1 MSHNHEHLHKH
12 SKEHLHEHDH
22 SHNHENF
29 EQTKKAAI
37 IKIALSALFFAAGY
51 VLSEFT
57 PLPKYFYLAC
67 FIISYIAVGFEVVKD
82 AIEDIFDG
90 KVFNE
95 CFLMSIASLGAFVIG
110 EYSEG
115 CAVMLLYSLGELIHG
130 AAISK
135 SKKAIRAIESEGGTP
150 HIHEKSENESFIAA
164 FAKIYTPIICAIAVL
179 VIVIPPV
186 FLSGAW
192 REWIY
197 RGLSVLVIGCPCAI
211 VISVPLSFSCAID
224 ACTRNGIYIYHTN
237 ALERLYKSGNAD
249 SGIIIKDEDESK
261 LAFVKTAAKK
271 AVYISRENIA
281 FAMLVKLVVLILAV
295 FLNKELPMW
304 LAAFSD
310 VGISLIAIL
319 NSLRS
324 LRIKTK

>member
-1 MSHNHEHLHKH
+1 MSEHT
-12 SKEHLHEHDH
+12 HEHDH

-29 EQTKKAAI
+29 EHTKKASI
-37 IKIALSALFFAAGY
+37 IKIAISALFFAVGY
-51 VLSEFT
+51 IAEEFLSVPIFVI
-57 PLPKYFYLAC
+57 LIL
-67 FIISYIAVGFEVVKD
+67 FIISYVAVGFEVVKD
-82 AIEDIFDG
+82 AVEDIFDG

-115 CAVMLLYSLGELIHG
+115 CAVMLLYSIGEFIHG
-130 AAISK
+130 AAINK
-135 SKKAIRAIESEGGTP
+135 SKKAIRAIESESGSP
-150 HIHEKSENESFIAA
+150 HIHEKSENESFIAT
-164 FAKIYTPIICAIAVL
+164 FAKIYTPIICVIAILVVL
-179 VIVIPPV
+179 IPPL
-186 FLSGAW
+186 FLNGLW

-237 ALERLYKSGNAD
+237 ALERLYKSGNVD
-249 SGIIIKDEDESK
+249 KGILFENESEEK

-271 AVYISRENIA
+271 AIFISRENIA
-281 FAMLVKLVVLILAV
+281 IAMIVKLIVLILAV
-295 FLNKELPMW
+295 FLNRELPMW

-310 VGISLIAIL
+310 VGISFIAIL

-324 LRIKTK
+324 LKIKTK

>member
-1 MSHNHEHLHKH
+1 MSEHKH
-12 SKEHLHEHDH
+12 SHTHEHDH

-29 EQTKKAAI
+29 EQSKKASI
-37 IKIALSALFFAAGY
+37 IKIIICAVFFAAGY
-51 VLSEFT
+51 IADEILSAPRTAVLILFGIA
-57 PLPKYFYLAC
+57 F
-67 FIISYIAVGFEVVKD
+67 IAVGFEVVKD
-82 AIEDIFDG
+82 ALEDIFEG

-95 CFLMSIASLGAFVIG
+95 CLLMSVASLGAFAIG

-115 CAVMLLYSLGELIHG
+115 VAVMLLYSIGEFIHG

-135 SKKAIRAIESEGGTP
+135 SKKAIRKIEIESGKP
-150 HIHEKSENESFIAA
+150 HIHESSENESFIAA
-164 FAKIYTPIICAIAVL
+164 FAKVYTPIVCLIAIL
-179 VIVIPPV
+179 VIIIPPL
-186 FLSGAW
+186 FLSGSW

-224 ACTRNGIYIYHTN
+224 ACTRKGIFVYHTN
-237 ALERLYKSGNAD
+237 ALEKLHKSGDVSEGVFIEN
-249 SGIIIKDEDESK
+249 KDEEK
-261 LAFVKTAAKK
+261 LSFVKKAARK
-271 AVYISRENIA
+271 AVVISRENIA
-281 FAMLVKLVVLILAV
+281 VALSVKLVVLILAV

-310 VGISLIAIL
+310 VGISFIAIL

-324 LRIKTK
+324 LRIK

>member
-1 MSHNHEHLHKH
+1 MSEHT
-12 SKEHLHEHDH
+12 HEHDH

-29 EQTKKAAI
+29 EQTKKLSI
-37 IKIALSALFFAAGY
+37 IKIIAGAVFFAGGY
-51 VLSEFT
+51 ISEELLAAPKAVIIILFILSF
-57 PLPKYFYLAC
+57 
-67 FIISYIAVGFEVVKD
+67 IAVGFEVVKD
-82 AIEDIFDG
+82 AIEDIFEG

-95 CFLMSIASLGAFVIG
+95 CFLMSIASLGAFIIG

-115 CAVMLLYSLGELIHG
+115 CAVMLLYSIGEFIHG
-130 AAISK
+130 AAINK
-135 SKKAIRAIESEGGTP
+135 SKKAIRTIEIEEGTP
-150 HIHEKSENESFIAA
+150 HVHEKSENESFIAA
-164 FAKIYTPIICAIAVL
+164 FAKIYTPIICAVAILVVL
-179 VIVIPPV
+179 IPPL
-186 FLSGAW
+186 FMNASW

-224 ACTRNGIYIYHTN
+224 ACTRNKIYVYHTN
-237 ALERLYKSGNAD
+237 ALEKLYKSGSID
-249 SGIIIKDEDESK
+249 SGIHIENEDDSK
-261 LAFVKTAAKK
+261 IAFVKKAAKK
-271 AVYISRENIA
+271 AVVISRENIA
-281 FAMLVKLVVLILAV
+281 VAIAVKTVVLILAV

-310 VGISLIAIL
+310 VGISFIAIL

>member
-1 MSHNHEHLHKH
+1 MSHNHEHTH
-12 SKEHLHEHDH
+12 EHLHEHDH

-37 IKIALSALFFAAGY
+37 LKIAISALFFAAGY
-51 VLSEFT
+51 ICEEFFEAPKIVVLI
-57 PLPKYFYLAC
+57 C
-67 FIISYIAVGFEVVKD
+67 FIVSYIAVGFEVVKD

-115 CAVMLLYSLGELIHG
+115 CAVMLLYSIGEFIHG

-135 SKKAIRAIESEGGTP
+135 SKKAIRAIESESGAP
-150 HIHEKSENESFIAA
+150 HIHEKSENESFIAT
-164 FAKIYTPIICAIAVL
+164 FAKIYTPIICVIAILVVL
-179 VIVIPPV
+179 IPPI
-186 FLSGAW
+186 FLSGEW

-237 ALERLYKSGNAD
+237 ALERLYKSGKAD
-249 SGIIIKDEDESK
+249 GGILIENGDESK
-261 LAFVKTAAKK
+261 LAFAKKAAKK
-271 AVYISRENIA
+271 AFVISRENIA
-281 FAMLVKLVVLILAV
+281 VAITVKVVVLILAV

-310 VGISLIAIL
+310 VGISFIAIL

-324 LRIKTK
+324 LRIRVK

>member
-1 MSHNHEHLHKH
+1 MSEHKHEHT
-12 SKEHLHEHDH
+12 HEHDH

-29 EQTKKAAI
+29 EQTKKASI
-37 IKIALSALFFAAGY
+37 IKICAAAVFFAGGY
-51 VLSEFT
+51 IAEELFGAPNLV
-57 PLPKYFYLAC
+57 C
-67 FIISYIAVGFEVVKD
+67 FILFAIAYIAVGFEVVKD
-82 AIEDIFDG
+82 AVQDIFEG

-95 CFLMSIASLGAFVIG
+95 CLLMSVASLGAFAIG

-115 CAVMLLYSLGELIHG
+115 VAVMLLYSIGEFIHG

-135 SKKAIRAIESEGGTP
+135 SKKAIRKIESDSGKP
-150 HIHEKSENESFIAA
+150 HIHESSENESFIAA
-164 FAKIYTPIICAIAVL
+164 FAKVYTPIVCLIAILVVL
-179 VIVIPPV
+179 IPPL
-186 FLSGAW
+186 FLSGSW

-224 ACTRNGIYIYHTN
+224 ACTRKGIYIYHTN
-237 ALERLYKSGNAD
+237 ALEKLHKSGD
-249 SGIIIKDEDESK
+249 ISDGIFIEEKTEDK
-261 LAFVKTAAKK
+261 LNFVKKAAKK
-271 AVYISRENIA
+271 AVYIARENIVVA
-281 FAMLVKLVVLILAV
+281 LLVKLVVLVLAV

-310 VGISLIAIL
+310 VGISFIAIL

-324 LRIKTK
+324 LRIR

>member
-1 MSHNHEHLHKH
+1 MAEHTHEH
-12 SKEHLHEHDH
+12 SHEHDH
-22 SHNHENF
+22 AHNHENF
-29 EQTKKAAI
+29 EHSKKALI
-37 IKIALSALFFAAGY
+37 IKLLIAFAFFAAGY
-51 VLSEFT
+51 ITDEILE
-57 PLPKYFYLAC
+57 LPKYVYLIC

-82 AIEDIFDG
+82 AIEDIFEG

-115 CAVMLLYSLGELIHG
+115 CAVMLLYSVGEFIHG

-135 SKKAIRAIESEGGTP
+135 SKKAIRKIENERGKP
-150 HIHEKSENESFIAA
+150 HKHEASENQSFIAA
-164 FAKIYTPIICAIAVL
+164 FARIYTPIVCVIAILVVL
-179 VIVIPPV
+179 IPPL
-186 FLSGAW
+186 FLNQEW
-192 REWIY
+192 KEWIY

-224 ACTRNGIYIYHTN
+224 ACTRKGIYVYHTN
-237 ALERLYKSGNAD
+237 ALERLHKSGD
-249 SGIIIKDEDESK
+249 VSEGIIFENKSEEK

-271 AVYISRENIA
+271 AVVISRENIA
-281 FAMLVKLVVLILAV
+281 VAISVKLAVLILVV
-295 FLNKELPMW
+295 FLNRELPMW

-310 VGISLIAIL
+310 VGISFIAIL

>member
-1 MSHNHEHLHKH
+1 MSEHKHEHT
-12 SKEHLHEHDH
+12 HEHDH

-29 EQTKKAAI
+29 EQSKKASI
-37 IKIALSALFFAAGY
+37 IKMLISALFFAAGY
-51 VLSEFT
+51 VADEFLSSPQFVI
-57 PLPKYFYLAC
+57 LILFGIA
-67 FIISYIAVGFEVVKD
+67 YIAVGFEVVKD
-82 AIEDIFDG
+82 AIEDIFEG

-95 CFLMSIASLGAFVIG
+95 CLLMSVASLGAFAIG

-115 CAVMLLYSLGELIHG
+115 VAVMLLYSVGEFIHG

-135 SKKAIRAIESEGGTP
+135 SKKAIRKIESESGKP
-150 HIHEKSENESFIAA
+150 HIHESSENESFISA
-164 FAKIYTPIICAIAVL
+164 FARIYTPIVCLIAIL
-179 VIVIPPV
+179 VILIPPL
-186 FLSGAW
+186 FLSESW

-224 ACTRNGIYIYHTN
+224 ACTRKGIFVYHTN
-237 ALERLYKSGNAD
+237 ALEKLYKSGD
-249 SGIIIKDEDESK
+249 VSEGIFIEEKTEEK
-261 LAFVKTAAKK
+261 LGFVKKAAKK
-271 AVYISRENIA
+271 AVIISRENIA
-281 FAMLVKLVVLILAV
+281 IALSVKLVVLILAV

-310 VGISLIAIL
+310 VGISFIAIL

-324 LRIKTK
+324 LRITRG

>member
-1 MSHNHEHLHKH
+1 MAEHKHEHA
-12 SKEHLHEHDH
+12 HEHDH

-29 EQTKKAAI
+29 EHSKKALI
-37 IKIALSALFFAAGY
+37 IKLFIAVVFFAAGY
-51 VLSEFT
+51 IADEILSA
-57 PLPKYFYLAC
+57 PLYIYLSC

-82 AIEDIFDG
+82 AVEDILAG

-115 CAVMLLYSLGELIHG
+115 CAVMLLYSIGEFIHG

-135 SKKAIRAIESEGGTP
+135 SKKAIRKIENESGKP
-150 HIHEKSENESFIAA
+150 HHHESSENESFIAA
-164 FAKIYTPIICAIAVL
+164 FAKVYTPIVCIIAIL
-179 VIVIPPV
+179 VVIIPPL
-186 FLSGAW
+186 FLNQEW
-192 REWIY
+192 KEWIY

-224 ACTRNGIYIYHTN
+224 ACTRRGIYVYHTN
-237 ALERLYKSGNAD
+237 ALEKLYKSGNV
-249 SGIIIKDEDESK
+249 SEGIVIENNSEDK
-261 LAFVKTAAKK
+261 LSFVKTAAKK
-271 AVYISRENIA
+271 AVVISRENIA
-281 FAMLVKLVVLILAV
+281 VAIGVKLVVLILVV
-295 FLNKELPMW
+295 FLNQELPMW

-310 VGISLIAIL
+310 VGISFIAIL

>member
-1 MSHNHEHLHKH
+1 MAEHKHEH
-12 SKEHLHEHDH
+12 SHEHDH

-29 EQTKKAAI
+29 EHSKKALI
-37 IKIALSALFFAAGY
+37 IKLFIAVVFFAAGY
-51 VLSEFT
+51 IADEILSA
-57 PLPKYFYLAC
+57 PLYIYLSC

-82 AIEDIFDG
+82 AVEDIFAG

-115 CAVMLLYSLGELIHG
+115 CAVMLLYSIGEFIHG

-135 SKKAIRAIESEGGTP
+135 SKKAIRKIENESGNP
-150 HIHEKSENESFIAA
+150 HHHESSENESFIAA
-164 FAKIYTPIICAIAVL
+164 FAKVYTPIVCIIAIL
-179 VIVIPPV
+179 VVIIPPL
-186 FLSGAW
+186 FLYQEW
-192 REWIY
+192 KEWIY

-224 ACTRNGIYIYHTN
+224 ACTRRGIYVYHTN
-237 ALERLYKSGNAD
+237 ALEKLYKSGNV
-249 SGIIIKDEDESK
+249 SEGIVIENNSEDK
-261 LAFVKTAAKK
+261 LSFVKTAAKK
-271 AVYISRENIA
+271 AVVISRENIA
-281 FAMLVKLVVLILAV
+281 VAIGVKLVVLILVV
-295 FLNKELPMW
+295 FLNRELPMW

-310 VGISLIAIL
+310 VGISFIAIL

>member
-1 MSHNHEHLHKH
+1 MSHKHKEHAQ
-12 SKEHLHEHDH
+12 EHLHEHDH

-29 EQTKKAAI
+29 EQTKKAAML
-37 IKIALSALFFAAGY
+37 KIAVSALFFAAGY
-51 VLSEFT
+51 ICEEFFEAPKIVVLI
-57 PLPKYFYLAC
+57 C
-67 FIISYIAVGFEVVKD
+67 FIISYVSVGFEIVKD

-90 KVFNE
+90 KIFNE
-95 CFLMSIASLGAFVIG
+95 CFLMSLASLGAFIIG

-115 CAVMLLYSLGELIHG
+115 CAVMLLYSIGEFIHG

-135 SKKAIRAIESEGGTP
+135 SKKAIRTIENERSAP

-164 FAKIYTPIICAIAVL
+164 FAKVYTPIICIIAILVVL
-179 VIVIPPV
+179 IPPV
-186 FLSGAW
+186 FLSGSW

-224 ACTRNGIYIYHTN
+224 ACTRKGIYIYHTN
-237 ALERLYKSGNAD
+237 ALERLYKSGNID
-249 SGIIIKDEDESK
+249 SGILIENESEEK
-261 LAFVKTAAKK
+261 TAFVKKAAKK
-271 AVYISRENIA
+271 AVVISRENVAVAI
-281 FAMLVKLVVLILAV
+281 LVKLVVLILAV

-304 LAAFSD
+304 LAALSD
-310 VGISLIAIL
+310 VGISFIAIL

-324 LRIKTK
+324 LRIRVK